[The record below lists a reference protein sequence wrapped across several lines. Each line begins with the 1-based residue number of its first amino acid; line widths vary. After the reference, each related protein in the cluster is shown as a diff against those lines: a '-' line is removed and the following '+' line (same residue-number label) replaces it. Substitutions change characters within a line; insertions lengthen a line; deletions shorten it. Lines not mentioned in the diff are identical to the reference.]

1 MRSEKKVDCDID
13 AVAVSGEP
21 AYEVEFS
28 FCSLVTKPQQFR
40 EMVSSFRRAGFDE
53 SNSEYLYIDNTNGNS
68 DSAYSGLNRLARFA
82 RGEYLIFCHQDVVA
96 IDGPD
101 ALRTAI
107 SDLTERDPLWSIAA
121 NAGCNEDNC
130 YFYLNDPNF
139 VSVGSVR
146 RPSVKVMSVDENFI
160 VLKREAQIGFS
171 VDLEGFHLYGTDLVT
186 QARLRGRTAYVVDF
200 RVEHLSSGKLDSGF
214 YDACIKLEDKYA
226 KAFNNQRVTTTCT
239 SLDLGTTTGPGRR
252 RRIRNLE
259 RGVGF
264 ERISAKALKAIRGW
278 SSGYTV
284 ELDGQRFSYPREVS
298 VSTFR
303 SLRKGNYE
311 QERLELIK
319 KHLPNDL
326 PNIVLG
332 ASFGVV
338 CGIARNSL
346 QTDTRQIVVE
356 KDPALIDLCARNA
369 SLGKD
374 HTNTLVLNCTISY
387 PEAATKDKAPSLAV
401 EGDEDLIK
409 SRAPSRQLNHAGV
422 SASSLGKILQDGS
435 LTGYYSLI
443 CNIGGMELDLIDCD
457 RSALSRC
464 RLLILALHPRHY
476 YQRDELVSTLV
487 KKLEAQGFDIVEA
500 LGNNIAAKAP

>member
-1 MRSEKKVDCDID
+1 MDCDID

-28 FCSLVTKPQQFR
+28 FCTLVTKPQQFR
-40 EMVSSFRRAGFDE
+40 EMVSSFRRVGFDE

-82 RGEYLIFCHQDVVA
+82 RGEYLVFCHQDVVA

-121 NAGCNEDNC
+121 NAGCNEDSC

-146 RPSVKVMSVDENFI
+146 RPSAKVMSVDENFI

-171 VDLEGFHLYGTDLVT
+171 VDLEGFHLYGTDLAA
-186 QARLRGRTAYVVDF
+186 QAHVRGRTAYVVDF
-200 RVEHLSSGKLDSGF
+200 RVEHLSSGNVDSSF
-214 YDACIKLEDKYA
+214 YKACIEFEDKYA
-226 KAFNNQRVTTTCT
+226 KAFSNRSVTTTCT

-264 ERISAKALKAIRGW
+264 ERKSAKVLKAIRGW
-278 SSGYTV
+278 SSEYTV
-284 ELDGQRFSYPREVS
+284 ELDGKRFSYPREAP
-298 VSTFR
+298 VSTFQ
-303 SLRKGNYE
+303 SLRKGKYE

-319 KHLPNDL
+319 RHLPNDL

-332 ASFGVV
+332 ASFGVI
-338 CGIARNSL
+338 CGLARNSL

-356 KDPALIDLCARNA
+356 KDPALIDLCAQNA

-387 PEAATKDKAPSLAV
+387 PEAATKEKAPSLV
-401 EGDEDLIK
+401 VDGDEDLIK
-409 SRAPSRQLNHAGV
+409 SGAPSRHLYHAGV
-422 SASSLGKILQDGS
+422 PAASLGKILQDTS

-464 RLLILALHPRHY
+464 RLLIMALHPRYY
-476 YQRDELVSTLV
+476 YQRNELVSTLV
-487 KKLEAQGFDIVEA
+487 KKLEAQGFEIVET